1 MGAVQFKLDRI
12 VRLIGC
18 YLKKYASLFTIFIS
32 TSIVVWG
39 ISILMP
45 FVTGRLIDVLVSD
58 SHRSRV
64 YQYVAII
71 AVMNIVNLAVQY
83 FVDLSNTKL
92 NGKIAFDL
100 SFRIYKNIK
109 KAPLSFFE
117 NADSVYLSTR
127 INEDSNCIIN
137 FFVRNCVNF
146 ITNILTVLFGFI
158 MIFQI
163 SPVITLLFIGIM
175 IAYIIIYK
183 AFRQPLYQSN
193 FILVEK
199 RNQYFSVMT
208 EQFKL
213 IKYIKLNS
221 LFHTFD
227 ENLIKRFKD
236 VFNTVMNNFRLNY
249 LFSNLAAGIL
259 VLANIIIIFFGGIK
273 VINKEMTIGNF
284 TILSTYF
291 NLVLTAVHY
300 FIEFSKSYQQTLVSV
315 TRMEQMNEVAAEHN
329 GTIRIDGIESIDI
342 RNLDFKFEHQKT
354 LIKNLSCTMNKGNIY
369 CIYGSNGSG
378 KSTFLN
384 MIANLYSGY
393 QGEIFINSYNINEL
407 DMYYLREWH
416 MAYSNQAVTM
426 VTGSIYENL
435 TYGLNNQEDLRDT
448 VIYWCKRFNLY
459 NKIVSLPAG
468 FESDIAADYITLS
481 GGEKA
486 KISFIRALVKDAPVL
501 ILDEP
506 TAAFDKESVTILKEC
521 LMEIKPGK
529 IILLITH
536 DQNIADIADKI
547 IRIG

>member
-1 MGAVQFKLDRI
+1 M
-12 VRLIGC
+12 
-18 YLKKYASLFTIFIS
+18 KKYASLFTLFIS
-32 TSIVVWG
+32 TSITVWG

-45 FVTGRLIDVLVSD
+45 FVSGRLIDVLVSD
-58 SHRSRV
+58 SHKSRV
-64 YQYVAII
+64 YQYVAIV
-71 AVMNIVNLAVQY
+71 AVMNIINLVVQY
-83 FVDLSNTKL
+83 FVDLSITKL

-100 SFRIYKNIK
+100 SYHVYKNIK

-137 FFVRNCVNF
+137 FFVRNCVSF
-146 ITNILTVLFGFI
+146 ITNILTIFFGFI

-163 SPVITLLFIGIM
+163 SPVITILFIVIM

-193 FILVEK
+193 FTLIEK

-221 LFHTFD
+221 LFSIFD

-249 LFSNLAAGIL
+249 LFSNLAAGVL

-300 FIEFSKSYQQTLVSV
+300 FIEYSKSYQQTLVSV
-315 TRMEQMNEVAAEHN
+315 KRMEQMNEVTTEHN
-329 GTIRIDGIESIDI
+329 GSIRTDGIEFISVQ
-342 RNLDFKFEHQKT
+342 NLDFKFEHQKK
-354 LIKNLSCTMNKGNIY
+354 LIQNLSCTMTKGNIY

-384 MIANLYSGY
+384 IIANLYNSY
-393 QGEIFINSYNINEL
+393 QGNIFINSYNIKEM
-407 DMYYLREWH
+407 DMYYLRECN
-416 MAYSNQAVTM
+416 MAYSDQAVTM
-426 VTGSIYENL
+426 VRGSIYENL
-435 TYGLNNQEDLRDT
+435 TYGLNNQEKLREK

-459 NKIVSLPAG
+459 DKIISMPDG

-486 KISFIRALVKDAPVL
+486 KISFIRALVKDTPIL

-521 LMEIKPGK
+521 LLEIKSGK

-536 DQNIADIADKI
+536 DQSIADIADEI
-547 IRIG
+547 IQIG